1 MDIIFDCPNCSQ
13 ELAVDSDGAGTEI
26 ECPSCGETIA
36 IPMESTKSAPVPA
49 EAPAAPSLAAS
60 VISTSAAAKVEKHLK
75 VPVRTT
81 PGETLIAK
89 PLAPLGKTP
98 GGPKQIRVH
107 TIRHASCVESGHDKF
122 DEKVS
127 EFLNEVG
134 EANVTAI
141 HTISYTHFDVGSQ
154 KMLNDY
160 GVLVIYR
167 G

>member
-1 MDIIFDCPNCSQ
+1 M
-13 ELAVDSDGAGTEI
+13 
-26 ECPSCGETIA
+26 
-36 IPMESTKSAPVPA
+36 
-49 EAPAAPSLAAS
+49 
-60 VISTSAAAKVEKHLK
+60 
-75 VPVRTT
+75 T
-81 PGETLIAK
+81 PTWK

-98 GGPKQIRVH
+98 GGAKQIRIH

-122 DEKVS
+122 DEKVA

-141 HTISYTHFDVGSQ
+141 HTVSYTHFDVGSQ

-160 GVLVIYR
+160 GVLVIYH